1 MNINNMEEKM
11 NMEEYNDGNI
21 LETEIDDAA
30 VEENDSIYFSISS
43 FGADYT
49 VDGLIKRLEKNQIV
63 VPKFQRRYVWDVK
76 KASRFIES
84 LIIGLPVPGIFL
96 SKDAIEVGKD
106 NAGNTNT
113 PHLIIDDQQRLL
125 SLQKFYK
132 GFFGEKKFRLTGVCE
147 ELNGKSYDE
156 LSPDDQGRLDD
167 AIIHA
172 TIIKQESPDKDNSS
186 IYMVFER
193 LNTGGMLLQPQEIRA
208 CIYHGE
214 FNNLLNELIKV
225 PAWRSLFKKENP
237 RMKEQEMIL
246 RFYALYYTHN
256 EYKKGLKHLLNSFM
270 FKNRDLQLYNKNSL
284 TQLFTNAITLIV
296 NAKGNDAF
304 RRGNAVNAALF
315 DSIMIGVAKRS
326 QESEMTVEECLEKY
340 DALMRDSAFREFTT
354 NSTADEKPLKE
365 RIRLSIEMFSS
376 GH

>member
-1 MNINNMEEKM
+1 MEEKI
-11 NMEEYNDGNI
+11 NIEEYNDGI
-21 LETEIDDAA
+21 IPKTEIDDDA

-106 NAGNTNT
+106 NAGKTNI
-113 PHLIIDDQQRLL
+113 PHLIIDGQQRLL
-125 SLQKFYK
+125 SIQKFYK

-147 ELNGKSYDE
+147 ELNGKTYDE

>member
-1 MNINNMEEKM
+1 MEEKVII
-11 NMEEYNDGNI
+11 EEYKEDDF
-21 LETEIDDAA
+21 LETEIDDTA

-63 VPKFQRRYVWDVK
+63 VPKFQRRYVWDIK

-96 SKDAIEVGKD
+96 SRDAIEAGKE
-106 NAGNTNT
+106 NSGNSNT
-113 PHLIIDDQQRLL
+113 PHLIIDGQQRLL

-132 GFFGEKKFRLTGVCE
+132 GFFGEKKFRLAGVCE

-156 LSPDDQGRLDD
+156 LTPDDQGRLDD

-172 TIIKQESPDKDNSS
+172 TIIKQEAPDKDNSS

-208 CIYHGE
+208 CIYHGG
-214 FNNLLNELIKV
+214 FNNLLNELINI

-246 RFYALYYTHN
+246 RFFALYFTHN
-256 EYKKGLKHLLNSFM
+256 DYKKGLKLLLNSFM
-270 FKNRDLQLYNKNSL
+270 FKNKDLQLHDKQFL
-284 TQLFTNAITLIV
+284 TNLFTSAITLIV
-296 NAKGNDAF
+296 SAKGNDAF

-315 DSIMIGVAKRS
+315 DSVMIGVAKRL
-326 QESEMTVEECLEKY
+326 QDSEMSVDECREKY
-340 DALMRDSAFREFTT
+340 DRLMQDNTYMENATY
-354 NSTADEKPLKE
+354 STADEKPLKE
-365 RIRLSIEMFSS
+365 RIRLSILMFSRD
-376 GH
+376 H

>member
-1 MNINNMEEKM
+1 MEDMPILDINLDN
-11 NMEEYNDGNI
+11 NVP
-21 LETEIDDAA
+21 ETEIDDNA
-30 VEENDSIYFSISS
+30 VEENDSIYYSISS

-49 VDGLIKRLEKNQIV
+49 VDGLIKRLEKKQIV
-63 VPKFQRRYVWDVK
+63 VPRFQRRYVWDIK

-96 SKDAIEVGKD
+96 SRDAVESGGSDTSV
-106 NAGNTNT
+106 ASV
-113 PHLIIDDQQRLL
+113 PHLIIDGQQRLL

-132 GFFGEKKFRLTGVCE
+132 GIFGEKKFRLAGVCD

-156 LSPDDQGRLDD
+156 LSLDDQGRLDD

-172 TIIKQESPDKDNSS
+172 TIIKQEAPDKDSSS

-214 FNNLLNELIKV
+214 FNNLLNELIQV

-246 RFYALYYTHN
+246 RFFALYFKHL
-256 EYKKGLKHLLNSFM
+256 EYKKGLKYLLNSFM
-270 FKNRDLQLYNKNSL
+270 RENKDLQVYDKELLSN
-284 TQLFTNAITLIV
+284 LFTNTISLIV
-296 NAKGNDAF
+296 DAKGGDAF
-304 RRGNAVNAALF
+304 RRGTAVNAAIF
-315 DSIMIGVAKRS
+315 DSMMIGVATRLQKS
-326 QESEMTVEECLEKY
+326 GMSIEECRKKY
-340 DALMRDSAFREFTT
+340 DALIADDVYTENSTY
-354 NSTADEKPLKE
+354 STADEKPLKE
-365 RIRLSIEMFSS
+365 RIKRAITMFSNA
-376 GH
+376 G

>member
-1 MNINNMEEKM
+1 MEEKIIT
-11 NMEEYNDGNI
+11 EEYKEYDI
-21 LETEIDDAA
+21 LETEIDDSA

-63 VPKFQRRYVWDVK
+63 VPKFQRRYVWDIK

-96 SKDAIEVGKD
+96 SRDAIEAGKEETS
-106 NAGNTNT
+106 AGKSV
-113 PHLIIDDQQRLL
+113 PHLIIDGQQRLL

-132 GFFGEKKFRLTGVCE
+132 GFFGEKKFRLTGVCD
-147 ELNGKSYDE
+147 ELNGKSYYE

-172 TIIKQESPDKDNSS
+172 TIIKQEAPDKDNSS

-208 CIYHGE
+208 CIYHGG
-214 FNNLLNELIKV
+214 FNNLLNELINV

-246 RFYALYYTHN
+246 RFFALYFTHN
-256 EYKKGLKHLLNSFM
+256 DYKKGLKHLLNSFM
-270 FKNRDLQLYNKNSL
+270 YKNKDLQLYDKQLL
-284 TQLFTNAITLIV
+284 TNLFTSAITLIV
-296 NAKGNDAF
+296 SAKGNDAF

-315 DSIMIGVAKRS
+315 DSVMIGVAKRL
-326 QESEMTVEECLEKY
+326 QESEMSVEECREKY
-340 DALMRDSAFREFTT
+340 DILMQDGTYMENATY
-354 NSTADEKPLKE
+354 STADEKPLKE
-365 RIRLSIEMFSS
+365 RIRLSIELFSN

>member
-1 MNINNMEEKM
+1 MEEKM
-11 NMEEYNDGNI
+11 NLEEYNDGI
-21 LETEIDDAA
+21 IPKPEIDDDA

-106 NAGNTNT
+106 NAGKTNT
-113 PHLIIDDQQRLL
+113 PHLIIDGQQRLL

-147 ELNGKSYDE
+147 ELNGKTYDE

-214 FNNLLNELIKV
+214 FNNLLNELITV

-237 RMKEQEMIL
+237 RMKEQEMVL
-246 RFYALYYTHN
+246 RFFALYYSHN
-256 EYKKGLKHLLNSFM
+256 EYKKGLKYFLNSFM
-270 FKNRDLQLYNKNSL
+270 FKNRDLQLYDKNSL

-340 DALMRDSAFREFTT
+340 DALMRDSAFREYTT

-376 GH
+376 GHKL

>member
-1 MNINNMEEKM
+1 MDIMEEKEVFEQEYK
-11 NMEEYNDGNI
+11 EENGI
-21 LETEIDDAA
+21 ETEIDDSA
-30 VEENDSIYFSISS
+30 VDENDSIYFSISS

-49 VDGLIKRLEKNQIV
+49 VDGLIKRLEKKKIIV
-63 VPKFQRRYVWDVK
+63 PEFQRRYVWDIK

-96 SKDAIEVGKD
+96 SRDAIETGKD
-106 NAGNTNT
+106 NASAGMSV
-113 PHLIIDDQQRLL
+113 PYLIIDGQQRLL
-125 SLQKFYK
+125 SLQRFYK

-156 LSPDDQGRLDD
+156 LTPDDQGRLDD

-246 RFYALYYTHN
+246 RFFALYFTHN
-256 EYKKGLKHLLNSFM
+256 DYKKGLKYLLNSFM
-270 FKNRDLQLYNKNSL
+270 FKNKDLQLYDKPYL
-284 TQLFTNAITLIV
+284 TDLFKNAITLIV

-315 DSIMIGVAKRS
+315 DSIMIGVANRL
-326 QESEMTVEECLEKY
+326 QMEDMTVEECRDKY
-340 DALMRDSAFREFTT
+340 DELMKDIAYMENSTY
-354 NSTADEKPLKE
+354 STADEKPLKE
-365 RIRLSIEMFSS
+365 RIRMSIEKFSNN
-376 GH
+376 H

>member
-1 MNINNMEEKM
+1 MEEKV

-49 VDGLIKRLEKNQIV
+49 VDGLIKRLEKKQIV
-63 VPKFQRRYVWDVK
+63 VPQFQRRYVWDVK

-96 SKDAIEVGKD
+96 SKDAIEIGKD

-113 PHLIIDDQQRLL
+113 PHLIIDGQQRLL

-214 FNNLLNELIKV
+214 FNNLLNELIRV

-237 RMKEQEMIL
+237 RMKEQEMVL
-246 RFYALYYTHN
+246 RFFALYYTHS

-270 FKNRDLQLYNKNSL
+270 YKNRDLQLYDKDYL

-296 NAKGNDAF
+296 KAKGNDAF

-315 DSIMIGVAKRS
+315 DSIMIGVAKRLL
-326 QESEMTVEECLEKY
+326 ESEMTVDECLEKY
-340 DALMRDSAFREFTT
+340 DALMRDPAYRENTT

>member
-1 MNINNMEEKM
+1 MEELQV
-11 NMEEYNDGNI
+11 NEEYQEERTLD
-21 LETEIDDAA
+21 TEIDDNA

-49 VDGLIKRLEKNQIV
+49 VDGLIKRLEKKQII
-63 VPKFQRRYVWDVK
+63 VPQFQRRYVWDIK

-96 SKDAIEVGKD
+96 SRDAIEDGNPAQVASGA
-106 NAGNTNT
+106 NA
-113 PHLIIDDQQRLL
+113 PHLIIDGQQRLL
-125 SLQKFYK
+125 SLQQFYK
-132 GFFGEKKFRLTGVCE
+132 GVFGEKKFRLTGVCE

-172 TIIKQESPDKDNSS
+172 TIIKQEAPDKDNSS

-246 RFYALYYTHN
+246 RFYALYFKHA

-270 FKNRDLQLYNKNSL
+270 YKNKDLQKYDKASL
-284 TQLFTNAITLIV
+284 TKLFTNSISLIV
-296 NAKGNDAF
+296 DAKGTEAF
-304 RRGNAVNAALF
+304 RRGTAVNAALF
-315 DSIMIGVAKRS
+315 DSMMIGVAKRL
-326 QESEMTVEECLEKY
+326 QDTEMSIEECRQKY
-340 DALMRDSAFREFTT
+340 DELMADASYIENSTY
-354 NSTADEKPLKE
+354 STADEKPLKE
-365 RIRLSIEMFSS
+365 RIRLAIEKFSNA
-376 GH
+376 G

>member
-1 MNINNMEEKM
+1 M
-11 NMEEYNDGNI
+11 
-21 LETEIDDAA
+21 EIDDNAT
-30 VEENDSIYFSISS
+30 EENDSIYFSISS

-49 VDGLIKRLEKNQIV
+49 VDGLIKRLGKKQII
-63 VPKFQRRYVWDVK
+63 VPKFQRRYVWDIK

-96 SKDAIEVGKD
+96 SRDAVEEGSPTAPSSSV
-106 NAGNTNT
+106 
-113 PHLIIDDQQRLL
+113 PHLIIDGQQRLL
-125 SLQKFYK
+125 SLQQFYK
-132 GFFGEKKFRLTGVCE
+132 GVFGEKKFRLTGVCD

-172 TIIKQESPDKDNSS
+172 TIIKQEAPDKDNSS

-246 RFYALYYTHN
+246 RFFALYFKHG

-270 FKNRDLQLYNKNSL
+270 YNNKDLQLHNKEFL
-284 TQLFTNAITLIV
+284 TDLFSKSISLIV
-296 NAKGNDAF
+296 EAKGTEAF
-304 RRGNAVNAALF
+304 RRGTAVNAALF
-315 DSIMIGVAKRS
+315 DSMMIGVAKRL
-326 QESEMTVEECLEKY
+326 QESSMTVEECREKY
-340 DALMRDSAFREFTT
+340 DSLMADATYMENSTY
-354 NSTADEKPLKE
+354 STADEKPLRE
-365 RIRLSIEMFSS
+365 RIRLSIKKFSNA
-376 GH
+376 G

>member
-1 MNINNMEEKM
+1 MEEKM
-11 NMEEYNDGNI
+11 NMEEYNDVI
-21 LETEIDDAA
+21 IPKIEIEDNA

-96 SKDAIEVGKD
+96 SKDAVEVGKD
-106 NAGNTNT
+106 NAGKTNI
-113 PHLIIDDQQRLL
+113 PHLIIDGQQRLL

-147 ELNGKSYDE
+147 ELNGKTYDE

-237 RMKEQEMIL
+237 RMKEQEMVL
-246 RFYALYYTHN
+246 RFFALYFTHN
-256 EYKKGLKHLLNSFM
+256 EYKKGLKFFLNSFM

-315 DSIMIGVAKRS
+315 DSIMIGVAKRF

-340 DALMRDSAFREFTT
+340 DALMRDSAYREYTT

-376 GH
+376 GHKL

>member
-1 MNINNMEEKM
+1 MEKILAT
-11 NMEEYNDGNI
+11 EEYQEGRVLD
-21 LETEIDDAA
+21 TEIDDNAE
-30 VEENDSIYFSISS
+30 EENESIYFSVSS

-49 VDGLIKRLEKNQIV
+49 VDGLIKRLEKKQII
-63 VPKFQRRYVWDVK
+63 VPRFQRRYVWDIK

-96 SKDAIEVGKD
+96 SRDVIE
-106 NAGNTNT
+106 NGNPDIPASSV
-113 PHLIIDDQQRLL
+113 PHLIIDGQQRLL
-125 SLQKFYK
+125 SLQQFYK
-132 GFFGEKKFRLTGVCE
+132 GVFGEKKFRLTGVCE

-172 TIIKQESPDKDNSS
+172 TIIKQEAPDKDNSS

-208 CIYHGE
+208 CIYHGK
-214 FNNLLNELIKV
+214 FNDLLNELIQV

-246 RFYALYYTHN
+246 RFFALYFKHT
-256 EYKKGLKHLLNSFM
+256 EYKKGLKHLLNTFM
-270 FKNRDLQLYNKNSL
+270 YNNKDLQLYNREYL
-284 TQLFTNAITLIV
+284 IELFTKTITLIV
-296 NAKGNDAF
+296 EAKGAESF

-315 DSIMIGVAKRS
+315 DSMMIGVAKRLKK
-326 QESEMTVEECLEKY
+326 SEMTLEECREKY
-340 DALMRDSAFREFTT
+340 DTLMADSVYTD
-354 NSTADEKPLKE
+354 NSTYATADERQLKD
-365 RIRLSIEMFSS
+365 RIRLAIERFSTA
-376 GH
+376 G

>member
-1 MNINNMEEKM
+1 MEER
-11 NMEEYNDGNI
+11 NNLVELQENNSPE
-21 LETEIDDAA
+21 LEIDDNA

-49 VDGLIKRLEKNQIV
+49 VDGLIKRLEKKQII
-63 VPKFQRRYVWDVK
+63 VPQFQRRYVWDIK

-96 SKDAIEVGKD
+96 SRDAIED
-106 NAGNTNT
+106 GNPSNVASGATA
-113 PHLIIDDQQRLL
+113 PHLIIDGQQRLL
-125 SLQKFYK
+125 SLQQFYK
-132 GFFGEKKFRLTGVCE
+132 GVFGEKKFRLTGVCD

-214 FNNLLNELIKV
+214 FNNLLNELIQV

-246 RFYALYYTHN
+246 RFFALYYTHTD
-256 EYKKGLKHLLNSFM
+256 YKKGLKHLLNSFM
-270 FKNRDLQLYNKNSL
+270 YKNKNLQLYNKEFLS
-284 TQLFTNAITLIV
+284 TLFTKSINLIV
-296 NAKGNDAF
+296 EAKGNEAF
-304 RRGNAVNAALF
+304 RRGTAVNAALF
-315 DSIMIGVAKRS
+315 DSMMIGVAKRL
-326 QESEMTVEECLEKY
+326 QESEMTVEECREKY
-340 DALMRDSAFREFTT
+340 DALMTDQSYVDNSTY
-354 NSTADEKPLKE
+354 STADEKPLKE
-365 RIRLSIEMFSS
+365 RIRLAIEKFSNA
-376 GH
+376 

>member
-1 MNINNMEEKM
+1 MEEQVIT
-11 NMEEYNDGNI
+11 EEYKENDI
-21 LETEIDDAA
+21 IETEIDDSA

-49 VDGLIKRLEKNQIV
+49 VDVLIKRLEKKKIIV
-63 VPKFQRRYVWDVK
+63 PEFQRRYVWDVK

-96 SKDAIEVGKD
+96 SRDAIDASGEDANLG
-106 NAGNTNT
+106 TST
-113 PHLIIDDQQRLL
+113 PYLIIDGQQRLL

-132 GFFGEKKFRLTGVCE
+132 GFYGEKKFKLMGVCE

-156 LSPDDQGRLDD
+156 LSPDDQSRLDD

-225 PAWRSLFKKENP
+225 PAWRYLFKKENP

-246 RFYALYYTHN
+246 RFFALYYNHN

-270 FKNRDLQLYNKNSL
+270 FKNKNLQLYDKSFL
-284 TQLFTNAITLIV
+284 TQLFTSSIELIV
-296 NAKGNDAF
+296 NAKGKDAF
-304 RRGNAVNAALF
+304 RRVNAVNVALF
-315 DSIMIGVAKRS
+315 DSVMIGVAKRL
-326 QESEMTVEECLEKY
+326 QESEMSVEECRAKY
-340 DALMRDSAFREFTT
+340 DALISDTIYMENATH
-354 NSTADEKPLKE
+354 STADEKQLKE
-365 RIRLSIEMFSS
+365 RIRISIEMFSKK
-376 GH
+376 H